1 MRLTRGERRRSWL
14 SLRRGLGGKRRK
26 GEALNRDAGGERG
39 GGGRGGRAEQPGERR
54 QTRLRAKRSSEI
66 IRLGAVSQLYVVF
79 VRQPPP
85 CQ

>member
-26 GEALNRDAGGERG
+26 GEALNRDG
-39 GGGRGGRAEQPGERR
+39 GGGRGGGRGGGAEQPGELR
-54 QTRLRAKRSSEI
+54 QTRLGAKRSSEI
-66 IRLGAVSQLYVVF
+66 SRLGAVSQLYVVF